1 MPMAR
6 YLQRISLL
14 GKERW
19 IGWEVD
25 GVGTEVPGLILA
37 DELSDDEIRQRGGK
51 EFRPLPFQGFLG
63 LNPDSGA
70 PHSFL
75 LDEDIEYRLDALQV
89 GLERI
94 RSRGESDVPR
104 ELLSRWFG
112 DVNQLD
118 HPRVQ
123 KRLAAWAA
131 GGVIELV
138 GSEECYL
145 RILGRF

>member
-1 MPMAR
+1 MAR
-6 YLQRISLL
+6 YIQRISLL

-37 DELSDDEIRQRGGK
+37 DEFSDDEIRSHGVK
-51 EFRPLPFQGFLG
+51 EFRPLSFEAFLG
-63 LNPDSGA
+63 MNAEAGTTGTY
-70 PHSFL
+70 L
-75 LDEDIEYRLDALQV
+75 LDEDIEFRLDALQV

-94 RSRGESDVPR
+94 RNRGESDVPR

-112 DVNQLD
+112 SEGHLD
-118 HPRVQ
+118 HPRVK
-123 KRLAAWAA
+123 KRLMSWAA

-138 GSEECYL
+138 GTDECYI
-145 RILGRF
+145 RIVGRF